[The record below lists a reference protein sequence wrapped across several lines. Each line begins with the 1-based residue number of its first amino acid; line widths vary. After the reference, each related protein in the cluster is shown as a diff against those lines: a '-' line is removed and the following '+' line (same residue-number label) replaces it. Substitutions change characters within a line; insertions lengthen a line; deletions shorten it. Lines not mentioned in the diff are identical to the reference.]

1 MVTTF
6 HQTRQGQQPGRRDL
20 LYWRSAAKR
29 RLTLLLCPDRHFPP
43 RCSTIAGSWECLF
56 PPPLCVHNVMVL
68 TFDNH
73 INKVTPYMTS
83 KRPCGGSHVWLL
95 GHMSGYS
102 LTTSVVGEDVSWV
115 DRALK
120 HRNLNSIFKKVLCF
134 MSRSSFYFVCLKNYF
149 TDASWIWFKWFELKV
164 DLLEPKNDAQIIPKI
179 GNPPN
184 MSTFDF
190 EFILELEDKL
200 HLCFCYWA

>member
-43 RCSTIAGSWECLF
+43 RCSTIAGSWEWLF
-56 PPPLCVHNVMVL
+56 PPPHCVCIMSWFWHLITILIKSPRTWHPN
-68 TFDNH
+68 
-73 INKVTPYMTS
+73 
-83 KRPCGGSHVWLL
+83 GHVE
-95 GHMSGYS
+95 GHVSGYS